1 MNRYHIILILCI
13 LLWAPSIQVYAME
26 PKEDY
31 YNDFDY
37 DQIQSVIDDV
47 IPSEEEFEF
56 ETYVEDLMS
65 GKEVFSLEMIGVKIK
80 DTIVTQVKSDFSI
93 LMKLLSVV
101 IVAALFSN
109 FSNAFKNNQVS
120 ETSFYITYLLLFS
133 VLTSSFIAVTKLS
146 SETLSKLLEF
156 MKALVPT
163 YFLAISFTSGPK
175 SSLVYYEATLMLI
188 TFADAL
194 LINII
199 LPMIN
204 IYMILILVNNI
215 SKEDYLSKFT
225 ELLSTLIR
233 WSLKSL
239 LGIVIGFNGIQGL
252 ILPVVDSVKKN
263 LLVKASGSIPGVG
276 GALETVTKT
285 IYSTGILVKN
295 AIGVTGLILIVLI
308 VAVPLIKLAT
318 YTIIYKFGVALVQPI
333 TDKRILNCMN
343 GVTQAASLLLYTV
356 MIGAILFFI
365 TIAII
370 TTSTSIGLGG

>member
-1 MNRYHIILILCI
+1 MKKYYVVGMLCI
-13 LLWAPSIQVYAME
+13 LLCRPMPSVHAME
-26 PKEDY
+26 VAEDY

-37 DQIQSVIDDV
+37 EQIQTVINQIV
-47 IPSEEEFEF
+47 PEEDSLDFGS
-56 ETYVEDLMS
+56 YVTDLIA
-65 GKEVFSLEMIGVKIK
+65 GKEVFSLETFGVKIK
-80 DTIVTQVKSDFSI
+80 ESIVSQVSSDYSVLI
-93 LMKLLSVV
+93 HLLSVV

-120 ETSFYITYLLLFS
+120 ETSFYITYLLLFTT
-133 VLTSSFIAVTKLS
+133 LTSSFIAVAKLS
-146 SETLSKLLEF
+146 SETLSRLLEF
-156 MKALVPT
+156 MKVLVPT
-163 YFLAISFTSGPK
+163 YFLALSFSSGVK

-188 TFADAL
+188 TFVDIL
-194 LINII
+194 LIHII

-204 IYMILILVNNI
+204 IYMILTLVNNI

-263 LLVKASGSIPGVG
+263 MLVKASGSIPGVG

-295 AIGVTGLILIVLI
+295 AIGVTGLIIIIII
-308 VAVPLIKLAT
+308 VAVPLVKLAT

-343 GVTQAASLLLYTV
+343 GVTQASSLLLYTV
-356 MIGAILFFI
+356 IIGGILFFL
-365 TIAII
+365 TIAIV